1 MVENLVILRFDY
13 LIDYSWK
20 RGHFKRVDSVCVPLI
35 QRKNKGQSLT
45 THLKPARLQIV
56 VVFMNIRGIS
66 LHCKTLSFLHERI

>member
-20 RGHFKRVDSVCVPLI
+20 RGHFKRVDSVCVPFI

-56 VVFMNIRGIS
+56 VVFMNIGGIS